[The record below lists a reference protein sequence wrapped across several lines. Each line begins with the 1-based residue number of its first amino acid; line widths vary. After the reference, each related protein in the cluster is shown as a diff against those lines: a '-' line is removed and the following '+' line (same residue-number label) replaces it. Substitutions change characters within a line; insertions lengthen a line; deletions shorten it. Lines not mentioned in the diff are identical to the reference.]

1 MSGRNT
7 QFASEIA
14 SYLKVDVAAV
24 EAALAPFLI
33 ARFDRLDVHALA
45 HDRGIELTDS
55 QLEAVMDLVVRRFDP
70 DGEGLTWRAID
81 AAIDEVNGRS

>member
-33 ARFDRLDVHALA
+33 ARFDRLDVHAA
-45 HDRGIELTDS
+45 ATDREINLSDT
-55 QLEAVMDLVVRRFDP
+55 QLEAVMDLAARRFDP
-70 DGEGLTWRAID
+70 DGAGLSWAAID
-81 AAIDEVNGRS
+81 AAIDEVIGRS